1 MSAVILLII
10 SVFVFIRTL
19 SYAIYE
25 IKKNNNT
32 IGGIATIVIAVIALV
47 FPNIMIF
54 INGFY

>member
-10 SVFVFIRTL
+10 SVFVFIRTI

-47 FPNIMIF
+47 FPNIMVF